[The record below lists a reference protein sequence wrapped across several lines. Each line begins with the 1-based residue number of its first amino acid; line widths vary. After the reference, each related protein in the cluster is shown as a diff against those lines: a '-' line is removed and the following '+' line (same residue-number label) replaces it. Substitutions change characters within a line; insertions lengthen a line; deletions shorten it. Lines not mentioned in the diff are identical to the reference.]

1 VCTGASHRAT
11 SSSSLLGLAKPL
23 AFYQLTSATSDWVMW
38 IWLADDPIFSG
49 GTSIVVL
56 AITTHYM
63 LGTAA
68 RAGDPRRIHGA

>member
-1 VCTGASHRAT
+1 
-11 SSSSLLGLAKPL
+11 
-23 AFYQLTSATSDWVMW
+23 MW